1 MMMLSLFANNSMAV
15 EYVFLSSTAPFQALV
30 EGLSPRGNNHNI
42 MSAARRES
50 PSSVLV
56 GVVPSDEE
64 RMIQSFP
71 PIANNGHFTT
81 VRVNFSNS
89 LQSSAESYRFAYEQR
104 TASLIAMSDQFAAV
118 AGLLSIDNIRTPQAT
133 AFTQSIL
140 GVADYSPRLMAAQ
153 LTLLELLELEEAYRR
168 ALARPYATYMYSQI
182 HPESVIQVSQW
193 VWNREHN
200 AWRRGLHYTVPSGA
214 VTQTPVAAS
223 LNPVENQPQMG
234 SIGFNVSLPQIHD
247 LDDFLE
253 NLEQPT
259 DVMTA
264 CTLPYSSSSRVIR
277 SLSEL
282 FPCEGYSMNYFGY
295 FHTKFVVAA
304 NSTFFF

>member
-1 MMMLSLFANNSMAV
+1 
-15 EYVFLSSTAPFQALV
+15 
-30 EGLSPRGNNHNI
+30 
-42 MSAARRES
+42 MSAARREN

-71 PIANNGHFTT
+71 PRANNGHLTT

-104 TASLIAMSDQFAAV
+104 TASLIAMKAQFAAV

-168 ALARPYATYMYSQI
+168 ALARPYTTFMYSHI
-182 HPESVIQVSQW
+182 YRESVIQVSQW
-193 VWNREHN
+193 VWNREHFTCQ
-200 AWRRGLHYTVPSGA
+200 RRLK
-214 VTQTPVAAS
+214 
-223 LNPVENQPQMG
+223 
-234 SIGFNVSLPQIHD
+234 
-247 LDDFLE
+247 
-253 NLEQPT
+253 T
-259 DVMTA
+259 D
-264 CTLPYSSSSRVIR
+264 P
-277 SLSEL
+277 LSDAIAEVKL
-282 FPCEGYSMNYFGY
+282 THPW
-295 FHTKFVVAA
+295 
-304 NSTFFF
+304 